1 MTRHVMKLISVRCL
15 VAYLPASVRP
25 CTKAS
30 QPCTVSLGREHGK
43 DAVQVA
49 TSRARSLAYVMLNWG
64 LIVAM
69 FLASDYVYL
78 ANFPHWQCS
87 AILAALFAAN
97 FKAFDNTRQVSRV
110 GAGL

>member
-1 MTRHVMKLISVRCL
+1 M
-15 VAYLPASVRP
+15 A
-25 CTKAS
+25 
-30 QPCTVSLGREHGK
+30 
-43 DAVQVA
+43 QVA

-97 FKAFDNTRQVSRV
+97 FRAFDNTRQVSRFEAITRQHV
-110 GAGL
+110 RGFDR